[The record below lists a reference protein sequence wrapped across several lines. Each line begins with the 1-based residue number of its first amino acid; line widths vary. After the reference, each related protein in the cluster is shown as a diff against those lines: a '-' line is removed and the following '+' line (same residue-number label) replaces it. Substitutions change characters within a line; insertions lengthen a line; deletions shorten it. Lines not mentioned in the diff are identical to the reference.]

1 MITAGEL
8 RAYAKTITVSFS
20 VLVRVHPATVHPTRI
35 TESHLQRFL
44 DSLVSLGIVRNVGSE
59 CSESCKDL
67 FCFWGFQAGKSP
79 LPAMRPK
86 TQTPEGRPFRGDNYR
101 KAKGTH
107 IRERI
112 AIYICAN
119 RDSKNQAKKCIV
131 YGSPLG
137 RSGMFRQTPKL
148 LWRSETLASQTMP
161 QREEAR

>member
-20 VLVRVHPATVHPTRI
+20 VLVRVHPATVHPATVHPTRI

-86 TQTPEGRPFRGDNYR
+86 TQTPEGRPFRGGNHR

-112 AIYICAN
+112 AIYVRQPRFEESSQEMHRIGIASRSQWN
-119 RDSKNQAKKCIV
+119 VTSDAQAALAFAP
-131 YGSPLG
+131 GSD
-137 RSGMFRQTPKL
+137 
-148 LWRSETLASQTMP
+148 
-161 QREEAR
+161 